1 MTHIFVCCVTKLF
14 SRYLV
19 AEHWA
24 FLTAILKLCHVL
36 FFALLFNVRQNKQN
50 AVLALRLQAD
60 VGAVR

>member
-1 MTHIFVCCVTKLF
+1 MTHIIVCCVTKLF

-24 FLTAILKLCHVL
+24 FLTACYAMF
-36 FFALLFNVRQNKQN
+36 FFALLFIVRQNKQN